1 MSPGK
6 RVRVADVVRRRR
18 TPRVDAMSA
27 LALVIPLVTVG
38 VLALVQKPPVH
49 DTTHAPSL
57 TKLTS
62 STLVCPSAEPEAP
75 EGWVSTA
82 SGASGDVKVGAGSE
96 SSTLSVSTGAVT
108 RLTGTGPAVIQ
119 GDDELAPGL
128 LGLRFGTSP
137 ITTQGCTVPAST
149 QWFAG
154 VGSGPAHDSVIEL
167 VNPDSGPANADITLY
182 SNHAF
187 TRRLLHG
194 ITIPANRTVRLD
206 LGQIAPKRALL
217 SAQVQV
223 TRGRL
228 AVHVLDR
235 RTSLVT
241 HRATHEWL
249 PRQAAPALDNQL
261 IGLPAGKGQRTLQLA
276 NPGDDVARAEVKIIT
291 GDTSFAPEGLQTI
304 TIRAGSTTQV
314 SLTKVLAKALG
325 DGAVGVQVTADAPI
339 LASLLTELG
348 TDQAVTVP
356 GEVIRRE
363 AATLLPVAPTKA
375 PGKPATPVAA
385 TLYVSADSAG
395 AATVTAYDVDGK
407 RLLDKRVGQQEGHT
421 VAVELPRGTAYLSV
435 TPEGTEIR
443 GSVVLTG
450 DGASVIPL
458 HELLTEGLVPH
469 IQPGQ
474 D

>member
-1 MSPGK
+1 
-6 RVRVADVVRRRR
+6 
-18 TPRVDAMSA
+18 
-27 LALVIPLVTVG
+27 
-38 VLALVQKPPVH
+38 
-49 DTTHAPSL
+49 
-57 TKLTS
+57 
-62 STLVCPSAEPEAP
+62 
-75 EGWVSTA
+75 
-82 SGASGDVKVGAGSE
+82 
-96 SSTLSVSTGAVT
+96 
-108 RLTGTGPAVIQ
+108 
-119 GDDELAPGL
+119 
-128 LGLRFGTSP
+128 
-137 ITTQGCTVPAST
+137 
-149 QWFAG
+149 
-154 VGSGPAHDSVIEL
+154 
-167 VNPDSGPANADITLY
+167 
-182 SNHAF
+182 
-187 TRRLLHG
+187 
-194 ITIPANRTVRLD
+194 
-206 LGQIAPKRALL
+206 
-217 SAQVQV
+217 
-223 TRGRL
+223 
-228 AVHVLDR
+228 VLDR

-291 GDTSFAPEGLQTI
+291 GDTSFAPEGLQPI

-339 LASLLTELG
+339 LASLLSELG

-356 GEVIRRE
+356 GEVIRSE
-363 AATLLPVAPTKA
+363 AATLLPVASAKE
-375 PGKPATPVAA
+375 TPVAA
-385 TLYVSADSAG
+385 TLYVTAASAG
-395 AATVTAYDVDGK
+395 AATVTAYDADGK
-407 RLLDKRVGQQEGHT
+407 QLLHKRIGQQEGHT

>member
-119 GDDELAPGL
+119 GDDALAPGL

-137 ITTQGCTVPAST
+137 ITTQGCSVPSGS

-182 SNHAF
+182 SNRAF
-187 TRRLLHG
+187 TRRQLHG

-261 IGLPAGKGQRTLQLA
+261 IGLPPGKGQRTLQLA

-291 GDTSFAPEGLQTI
+291 GDTSFAPEGLQPI

-339 LASLLTELG
+339 LASLLSELG

-356 GEVIRRE
+356 GEVIRSE
-363 AATLLPVAPTKA
+363 AATLLPVASAKE
-375 PGKPATPVAA
+375 TPVAA
-385 TLYVSADSAG
+385 TLYVTAASAG
-395 AATVTAYDVDGK
+395 AATVTAYDADGK
-407 RLLDKRVGQQEGHT
+407 QLLHKRIGQQEGHT
-421 VAVELPRGTAYLSV
+421 VAVELPRGAAYLSV